1 MDPKGKVAVITGAS
15 GAIGRATAQRLAEA
29 GARIIV
35 GYNNNAAEAEKI
47 AAALPGSGHRA
58 IRIPVTDSAVIAA
71 VAAEVER
78 DFGRCDVLVN
88 SAGFTKMVPHA
99 DLNALTDDLID
110 SIFAANVR
118 GPFAMVRA
126 FAPLMKKSGDAV
138 IVNISSVAAITGSG
152 SNIAYGG
159 SKAAADTMAL
169 SLARVLGP
177 EIRVLTVSPAAVD
190 TAFVPGRTTAMVEK
204 AAASTPLKRVVV
216 ADEVAQAV
224 MAAVTHLTSTTGWVI
239 PVDGGKLV
247 G

>member
-1 MDPKGKVAVITGAS
+1 VDLRDKIAVITGGS
-15 GAIGRATAQRLAEA
+15 GAIGAASARRLAQA
-29 GARIIV
+29 GAKVVV
-35 GYNNNAAEAEKI
+35 GYNSKPEQADAVVKS
-47 AAALPGSGHRA
+47 LPGVGHRA
-58 IRIPVTDSAVIAA
+58 IRIPMLETPLIREAAA
-71 VAAEVER
+71 VVER
-78 DFGRCDVLVN
+78 DYGRCDVLVN
-88 SAGFTKMVPHA
+88 SAGFTRMIPHA
-99 DLNALTDDLID
+99 DLEALNDELID

-118 GPFAMVRA
+118 GPFATIRA
-126 FAPLMKKSGDAV
+126 FAPLMKRSGDAV

-159 SKAAADTMAL
+159 SKAGLDTMAL

-204 AAASTPLKRVVV
+204 VAATTPLKRVVQ

-224 MAAVTHLTSTTGWVI
+224 MAAVVNLTSTTGWVI

>member
-1 MDPKGKVAVITGAS
+1 MDLKNKVAVVTGGS
-15 GAIGRATAQRLAEA
+15 GAIGAATALRLAEA
-29 GARIIV
+29 GARVIV
-35 GYNNNAAEAEKI
+35 GYNGNAAQADKVV
-47 AAALPGSGHRA
+47 ASLPGTGHRA
-58 IRIPVTDSAVIAA
+58 IRIPVTDSAVIAE
-71 VAAEVER
+71 VAATVEK
-78 DFGRCDVLVN
+78 DFGRCDVLIN
-88 SAGFTKMVPHA
+88 SAGFTRMIPHN
-99 DLNALTDDLID
+99 DLDALTDELID
-110 SIFAANVR
+110 SNFAANVR

-138 IVNISSVAAITGSG
+138 IVNISSIAAITGTG

-190 TAFVPGRTTAMVEK
+190 TAFVPGRTTAMVERV
-204 AAASTPLKRVVV
+204 AASTPLKRVVT
-216 ADEVAQAV
+216 ADEVA
-224 MAAVTHLTSTTGWVI
+224 MAAMAAITHLTSSTGWVI